1 MPRLV
6 TARTLPQLKEEDIV
20 TDLEKPS
27 YQAYEVLHVGYSL
40 IFMLMGADKFLSLF
54 TDWSK
59 YFSSGILGYLPLTTN
74 QLITSVGLL
83 EITMGVITALAPRIG
98 GYLLALWMWL
108 IIANLV
114 LLGNYFEVGLL
125 MFGLS
130 LGALSLARLSK
141 QFDKG

>member
-1 MPRLV
+1 MPRAI
-6 TARTLPQLKEEDIV
+6 TADTLPKLREEDIV

-40 IFMLMGADKFLSLF
+40 IFLLMGTDKFLNLF

-59 YFSSGILGYLPLTTN
+59 YFSSGILGYLPITTG
-74 QLITSVGLL
+74 QLITSIGLL
-83 EITMGVITALAPRIG
+83 EIAIGVITALAPRLG

-130 LGALSLARLSK
+130 LGAISLARLSQ
-141 QFDKG
+141 QFDKS